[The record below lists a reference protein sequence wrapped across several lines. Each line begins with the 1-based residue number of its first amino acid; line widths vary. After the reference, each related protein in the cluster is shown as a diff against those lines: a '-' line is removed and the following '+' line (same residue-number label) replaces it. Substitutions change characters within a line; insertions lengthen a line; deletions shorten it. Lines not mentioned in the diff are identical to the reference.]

1 MPLMQPAFPDS
12 GALLSI
18 SALEARK
25 RIRWI
30 PVHLAALA
38 LSVASTSP
46 ALLIR
51 VGQLETSADQAMID
65 ALRQSPGL
73 ST

>member
-1 MPLMQPAFPDS
+1 
-12 GALLSI
+12 
-18 SALEARK
+18 
-25 RIRWI
+25 
-30 PVHLAALA
+30 
-38 LSVASTSP
+38 
-46 ALLIR
+46 